1 MAKTPVISDELVSL
15 LQEKA
20 TNSPCTYKISA
31 VAFDR
36 KGEILGHVTNSHS
49 KNWNVLDKCGVGRAG
64 TAEHAERRLLQR
76 YRDLVKTIVICRI
89 GRSGE
94 IRPISPCK
102 TCLKV
107 ASKYGAKIISIM
119 PEEDKVSDKTRS

>member
-1 MAKTPVISDELVSL
+1 MSKNHAVSDAVMTL

-20 TNSPCTYKISA
+20 ANSPCTYRISA
-31 VAFDR
+31 VAFDK

-49 KNWNVLDKCGVGRAG
+49 KNWNVLEKCGVGRAG
-64 TAEHAERRLLQR
+64 TSEHAERRLLQR

-94 IRPISPCK
+94 IRPINPC
-102 TCLKV
+102 
-107 ASKYGAKIISIM
+107 
-119 PEEDKVSDKTRS
+119 

>member
-1 MAKTPVISDELVSL
+1 MSKNHAVSDAVMTL

-20 TNSPCTYKISA
+20 ANSPCTYRISA
-31 VAFDR
+31 VAFDK

-49 KNWNVLDKCGVGRAG
+49 KNWNVLEKCGVGRAG
-64 TAEHAERRLLQR
+64 TSEHAERRLLQR

-94 IRPISPCK
+94 IRPINPCK
-102 TCLKV
+102 ACLKV
-107 ASKYGAKIISIM
+107 ASKYGAKIVSVM
-119 PEEDKVSDKTRS
+119 PDSEQHQDAK